1 MYVNIKHVGGEKR
14 KKINKPGVSGRV
26 FRNTSSRPIGFKNYL
41 SQTIKRLGRV
51 FGHGSGE
58 VI

>member
-26 FRNTSSRPIGFKNYL
+26 FRNTSSRPRF
-41 SQTIKRLGRV
+41 
-51 FGHGSGE
+51 
-58 VI
+58 